1 MSNRDED
8 EDKFEPVPVELIYVP
23 PESLGQAPLS
33 PAASGAVQGP
43 NRART
48 TPNSRHQRLCK
59 VCRHPDRDLIEREF
73 LHWRSPTEISN
84 DYGIND
90 HASITRHA
98 NATGLYERR
107 IRSVRSAL
115 ERVIERAEEAT
126 VTGHSIVRAVRA
138 YLCITDDNKWVQPP
152 TVVHIVHSSTGS
164 NSHPEPLAPA
174 VADGSGASPLLQ
186 ADTKGG
192 VPSSSPAVPQLTED
206 LGQTSEA
213 SEIEGSA
220 PEAGAVKETVLTSY
234 DPAPM
239 VSYPFVPVCPEPGRS
254 PGGRKS

>member
-1 MSNRDED
+1 MKRMNEPDESQHRPSIHRGSRVTNGD
-8 EDKFEPVPVELIYVP
+8 
-23 PESLGQAPLS
+23 SLVAAPRARLEALS
-33 PAASGAVQGP
+33 PASLE
-43 NRART
+43 
-48 TPNSRHQRLCK
+48 RHQRCCR
-59 VCRHPDRDLIEREF
+59 VCRHPDRELIEREF

-107 IRSVRSAL
+107 IRNVRSAL

-138 YLCITDDNKWVQPP
+138 YLSITDDNKWVQPP
-152 TVVHIVHSSTGS
+152 TVVAHIVHSPPGS
-164 NSHPEPLAPA
+164 DSQPETSISS
-174 VADGSGASPLLQ
+174 VADASGASPSPQ
-186 ADTKGG
+186 ADPKAAIA
-192 VPSSSPAVPQLTED
+192 SSPPAVPQLTD
-206 LGQTSEA
+206 GLAQANEA

-220 PEAGAVKETVLTSY
+220 PAARATKEAVLTVGY

-239 VSYPFVPVCPEPGRS
+239 VSAPFVPVYPEPGRN
-254 PGGRKS
+254 PGRRKG